1 MRRSRIEEED
11 FRMVRR
17 QQAFRVAADV
27 VAGALS
33 EFAEVEAVAV
43 IGSVARPLWKEVP
56 RFGGFRRKQ
65 IMIWHECGDLDLAV
79 WVTSCERLEKMRQA
93 RDQSLAAAG
102 RNLFRD
108 GLGPLPLAVT
118 GHQAEVFLFEPETD
132 RYLGRLC
139 NFSQCPKGKPDCET
153 PGCGAVAFNKVVSG
167 FVPWPDLLETAAYA
181 TLYRRGQDVL
191 MSALDLPEPGAEKL
205 KAGGPGGG

>member
-1 MRRSRIEEED
+1 
-11 FRMVRR
+11 MVRR

-33 EFAEVEAVAV
+33 EFSEVEAVAV
-43 IGSVARPLWKEVP
+43 IGSAARPLWKEVP

-108 GLGPLPLAVT
+108 RLGPLPLAVT
-118 GHQAEVFLFEPETD
+118 GHQAEVFLFEP
-132 RYLGRLC
+132 GRTGI
-139 NFSQCPKGKPDCET
+139 SGGSAVSVSARRASPIARRR
-153 PGCGAVAFNKVVSG
+153 AVAPFPSTRWFPVSCHG
-167 FVPWPDLLETAAYA
+167 PIFW
-181 TLYRRGQDVL
+181 
-191 MSALDLPEPGAEKL
+191 KL
-205 KAGGPGGG
+205 QPMPRCTAGGRGR